1 MLTLNAII
9 EQSTWEIIGGAGKG
23 VPWVRQEFESE
34 WGCAH
39 ETCASLA
46 EFTFARKIPGG
57 GTRYNGLYG
66 EATPERS
73 PFSGWTYIKGLGFHE
88 VKCRKV

>member
-1 MLTLNAII
+1 MLTLNAIT

-57 GTRYNGLYG
+57 GVLAIMDYTGRLH
-66 EATPERS
+66 P
-73 PFSGWTYIKGLGFHE
+73 KGVLFQAG
-88 VKCRKV
+88 RT